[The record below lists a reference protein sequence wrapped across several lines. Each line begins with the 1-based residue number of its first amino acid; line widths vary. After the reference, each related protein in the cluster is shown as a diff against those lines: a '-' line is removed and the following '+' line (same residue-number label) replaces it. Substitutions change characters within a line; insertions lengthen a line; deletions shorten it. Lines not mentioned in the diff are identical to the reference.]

1 MVLLKNDGVLP
12 LKGARRIAIV
22 GPLAEQT
29 PVLLGNYHGEPTHAV
44 SVLEGMKAAF
54 PDAQITYVP
63 GTQFLSNTGDPVP
76 AAMLKGGYLT
86 APETGDYRIGVTS
99 TGTARVSIAGQLIA
113 LTYGGTSMG
122 RTHLQKGVPAKLE
135 VSAPP
140 EARLFWH
147 RVNDAPD
154 PAAVAA
160 ARNADVVVAVVGI
173 TSALEGEEMPVSEP
187 GFQGGDRTTI
197 DIPDP
202 EEALVRAVAAA
213 GKPLVVVLMNGSAL
227 AARWEKEH
235 ANAILDAWYP
245 GEEGGTAIANTLS
258 GTNNPAGR
266 LPVTF
271 YEDVHQLPNFENYS
285 MSGRTYRYFTGK
297 PLWPFGHGLSYTQFS
312 YGALVV
318 KQSGTG
324 AAGRVHV
331 EAEVRNTGTV
341 AGDEV
346 AQLYL
351 NFPNDPG
358 APRVALR
365 GFQRVS
371 LSPGEA
377 RRISFDLTPRDLS
390 AVTIAGKR
398 RVLAGAY
405 RVSVGSGQPGTG
417 VPETSAPFT
426 IGQPIDLPE

>member
-12 LKGARRIAIV
+12 LKGAKRIAIV

-63 GTQFLSNTGDPVP
+63 GTQFLSNSGEPVP
-76 AAMLKGGYLT
+76 TAMLKNGFLT
-86 APETGDYRIGVTS
+86 APETGDYRIGITS
-99 TGTARVSIAGQLIA
+99 SGTARVSVAGQPVA
-113 LTYGGTSMG
+113 LTYGGTSVG
-122 RTHLQKGVPAKLE
+122 RIHLEKGVPAKLE

-160 ARNADVVVAVVGI
+160 ARNADVVVAVVGL

-187 GFQGGDRTTI
+187 GFQGGDRTSI
-197 DIPDP
+197 DMPEP
-202 EEALVRAVAAA
+202 EEVLVRAVASA
-213 GKPLVVVLMNGSAL
+213 GKPLVIVLMNGSAL

-235 ANAILDAWYP
+235 ANAILEAWYS
-245 GEEGGTAIANTLS
+245 GEEGGRAIADTLS
-258 GTNNPAGR
+258 GANNPAGR

-285 MSGRTYRYFTGK
+285 MNGRTYRYFPGK
-297 PLWPFGHGLSYTQFS
+297 PLWPFGYGLSYTHFS
-312 YGALVV
+312 YGPVAV
-318 KQSGTG
+318 KSSGTG
-324 AAGRVHV
+324 AARRVHV
-331 EAEVRNTGTV
+331 ETEVRNSGTV

-351 NFPNDPG
+351 NFPDNPG
-358 APRVALR
+358 APRIALR
-365 GFQRVS
+365 GIQRLS
-371 LSPGEA
+371 LKSGET
-377 RRISFDLTPRDLS
+377 RRITFDLTPRDLS
-390 AVTIAGKR
+390 AVTPDGDR
-398 RVLAGAY
+398 RVLSGAY

-417 VPETSAPFT
+417 VPVESAAFQ
-426 IGQPIDLPE
+426 IDQPMNLPE